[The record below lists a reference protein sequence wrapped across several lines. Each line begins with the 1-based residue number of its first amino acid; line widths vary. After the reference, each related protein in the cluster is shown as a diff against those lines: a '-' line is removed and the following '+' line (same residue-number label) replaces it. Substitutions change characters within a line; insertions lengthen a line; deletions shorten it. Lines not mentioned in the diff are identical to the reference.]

1 MLICMIIMKEK
12 QILFIYSFEFQIVV
26 TTTQIHLEQQPQ
38 VALRETFP
46 PSTSPSSCSPMS
58 NRPDIDYDVDLNEEE
73 DLAREN
79 ATIDRLLL
87 EANADLVRINSKKVL
102 CTLPTNRS
110 SITNSLEFVKSYV
123 L

>member
-1 MLICMIIMKEK
+1 MKEK
-12 QILFIYSFEFQIVV
+12 QVLNSYSFECQIVV

-87 EANADLVRINSKKVL
+87 EANADLVRINSKKNSM
-102 CTLPTNRS
+102 CTTLNRS
-110 SITNSLEFVKSYV
+110 SITTSLDFV
-123 L
+123 